1 MARRELQEINAGSMA
16 DIAFLLLVFFLMVT
30 TIQTEKG
37 IFRQLP
43 PPIPPDFEIPE
54 VRERDV
60 FVVLVNSKNQLLVE
74 GRPMKLARLKDAAKD
89 FLIANGVFTDK
100 SENPNFPIR
109 SWVGEADI
117 TAKIKTLED
126 LRASTE
132 DEESLKSI
140 DESIDKNN
148 RKLHAIEVF
157 GKSYKELPG
166 SAMISM
172 QNDNATDYD
181 TYIQVQN
188 ELQSATNELRDE
200 LSLEYFGVSY
210 VALEDEAEKKRNDA
224 KAHAPLKAKMYTVQ
238 AVFPQ
243 RISEAEPKN

>member
-30 TIQTEKG
+30 TIQSEKG
-37 IFRQLP
+37 ILRQLP

-60 FVVLVNSKNQLLVE
+60 FVVLVNSKDRLLVE
-74 GRPMKLARLKDAAKD
+74 GREMKIENLKDAAKE
-89 FLIANGVFTDK
+89 FLVANGVFEDLP
-100 SENPNFPIR
+100 ENPDFPIR
-109 SWVGEADI
+109 EWVNEAELLARLAD
-117 TAKIKTLED
+117 LEA
-126 LRASTE
+126 LKSSTS
-132 DEESLKSI
+132 DEEGLKAI
-140 DESIDKNN
+140 NESMAKVNQ
-148 RKLHAIEVF
+148 KLTAIETF
-157 GKSYKELPG
+157 GKPYKELPG

-172 QNDNATDYD
+172 QNDNATSYN

-200 LSLEYFGVSY
+200 LSLDIFGVTY
-210 VALEDEAEKKRNDA
+210 VALSDEAEKNTNDPVK
-224 KAHAPLKAKMYTVQ
+224 KAPIKEKMATIQ

>member
-74 GRPMKLARLKDAAKD
+74 GRPMDLGRLKDAAKE
-89 FLIANGVFTDK
+89 FLVANGVFTDAQ
-100 SENPNFPIR
+100 ENPDFPVR
-109 SWVGEADI
+109 TWVSEASI
-117 TAKIKTLED
+117 LAQVKSLEE
-126 LRASTE
+126 LRATTE

-140 DESIDKNN
+140 DESIQKSN
-148 RKLHAIEVF
+148 RKLNAIEVF
-157 GKSYKELPG
+157 GKPYKELPG

-200 LSLEYFGVSY
+200 LSLEFFGVSY
-210 VALEDEAEKKRNDA
+210 IALEDEAEKKRNDA

>member
-1 MARRELQEINAGSMA
+1 MARRPLQEINAGSMA

-43 PPIPPDFEIPE
+43 PPIPKDFEIPE

-60 FVVLVNSKNQLLVE
+60 FVVLVNAKNDLLVE
-74 GRPMKLARLKDAAKD
+74 GQPMKLKHLKDAAKD
-89 FLIANGVFTDK
+89 FLVANGVFTDTR
-100 SENPNFPIR
+100 ENPNYPIR
-109 SWVGEADI
+109 TWVNEADI
-117 TAKIKTLED
+117 REQIKNLEE
-126 LRASTE
+126 LKATTE
-132 DEESLKSI
+132 DEENLKKINERIQKS
-140 DESIDKNN
+140 N
-148 RKLHAIEVF
+148 RKLNAVAVF
-157 GKSYKELPG
+157 GKPYKELPG

-172 QNDNATDYD
+172 QNDNATSYD

-200 LSLEYFGVSY
+200 LSLEFFGVTY
-210 VALEDEAEKKRNDA
+210 IALEDEAEKKRNDV
-224 KAHAPLKAKMYTVQ
+224 KAHAPLKAKMYTIQ